1 MHVRGMTEILM
12 AVNMFRDTVKLLE
25 HGVLY
30 VHIDYSAQY
39 FFSPYWE
46 FRPVCKWHIVALLSL
61 LTDGN
66 FHEASATYTYHIQVH
81 SHYM

>member
-1 MHVRGMTEILM
+1 MHVEYRLNI
-12 AVNMFRDTVKLLE
+12 
-25 HGVLY
+25 VLP
-30 VHIDYSAQY
+30 D
-39 FFSPYWE
+39 WD
-46 FRPVCKWHIVALLSL
+46 FRPVCKWHIVAVLSH